1 MKKWFCTIILITTI
15 LFSLFGQ
22 NNTILYINDMFNQF
36 IQENELPIIIGEE
49 ITISGD
55 ISLTDRT
62 KFLVFMM
69 NLLNEYESKIFYK
82 LSKEGPVNI
91 EEIVENFIELNRI
104 FDLFRGHIW
113 YNNYEIS
120 LVFNF
125 RNVDN
130 EIILDYLKY
139 FGYNF
144 EEYNMLI
151 ILDNNTAYDKLIQL
165 IDFLYQINDKTKNY
179 LINYFLHDWESE
191 ELFQFK
197 EIKLID
203 GRIETLN
210 INRCNNHLNT
220 MNSLAEVSFTMIFEI
235 LYLLRSKSNY
245 EGYTDMMI
253 TLIENKNERN
263 RIINR
268 IRRPWDNDN
277 W

>member
-253 TLIENKNERN
+253 TLIENNNERN